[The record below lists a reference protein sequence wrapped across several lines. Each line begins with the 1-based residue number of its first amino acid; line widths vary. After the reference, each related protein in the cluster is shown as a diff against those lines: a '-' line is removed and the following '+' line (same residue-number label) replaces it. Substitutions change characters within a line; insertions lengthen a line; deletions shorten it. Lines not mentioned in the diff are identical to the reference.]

1 MGGCSMNFDDV
12 FYARGLRAWTST
24 WGQAADATATEAELC
39 EGTTLVSGPRLSLD
53 AVPKQMWVAMGFIFA
68 TTQRNNTFNTRCA
81 ERQ

>member
-39 EGTTLVSGPRLSLD
+39 EGTTLVSGC
-53 AVPKQMWVAMGFIFA
+53 
-68 TTQRNNTFNTRCA
+68 CA
-81 ERQ
+81 EADVGSNGFYFCHNTAEKYI